1 MKNNSIIKLR
11 KKLDLLDNKFLNL
24 IKKRSIL
31 VDKILKQ
38 KTSKN
43 QIINRK
49 RIKTILKNI
58 RRKSL
63 IKKIDKNLT
72 KRIWKAIIKGTINYE
87 FKNFKKKNDL
97 EVHIGDTTYVIEVK
111 SEKQKLKDKKYKADE
126 LNIDGFTMK
135 RFLMIIVLGLKYKS
149 FH

>member
-1 MKNNSIIKLR
+1 MKDNNIIKLR

-31 VDKILKQ
+31 VDKILRE

-49 RIKTILKNI
+49 RIKIILKNI
-58 RRKSL
+58 RKKSL

-72 KRIWKAIIKGTINYE
+72 ERIWKAIIKGTIDYE
-87 FKNFKKKNDL
+87 FKNFKKK
-97 EVHIGDTTYVIEVK
+97 K
-111 SEKQKLKDKKYKADE
+111 
-126 LNIDGFTMK
+126 
-135 RFLMIIVLGLKYKS
+135 
-149 FH
+149 

>member
-1 MKNNSIIKLR
+1 MKNNNIIKLR

-31 VDKILKQ
+31 IDEILKQ

-43 QIINRK
+43 QIIDRK

-58 RRKSL
+58 RKKSL

-72 KRIWKAIIKGTINYE
+72 ERIWKAIIKESINYE
-87 FKNFKKKNDL
+87 FKNFKKK
-97 EVHIGDTTYVIEVK
+97 K
-111 SEKQKLKDKKYKADE
+111 
-126 LNIDGFTMK
+126 
-135 RFLMIIVLGLKYKS
+135 
-149 FH
+149 

>member
-24 IKKRSIL
+24 IKRRSIL

-49 RIKTILKNI
+49 RIKIILKNI
-58 RRKSL
+58 RKKSL

-72 KRIWKAIIKGTINYE
+72 ERIWKAIIKESINYE
-87 FKNFKKKNDL
+87 FKNFKKK
-97 EVHIGDTTYVIEVK
+97 K
-111 SEKQKLKDKKYKADE
+111 
-126 LNIDGFTMK
+126 
-135 RFLMIIVLGLKYKS
+135 
-149 FH
+149 

>member
-1 MKNNSIIKLR
+1 MENNNIIKLR

-31 VDKILKQ
+31 IDEILKQ

-43 QIINRK
+43 QIIDRK

-58 RRKSL
+58 RQKSL

-72 KRIWKAIIKGTINYE
+72 ERIWKAIIKESINYE
-87 FKNFKKKNDL
+87 FRNFKKK
-97 EVHIGDTTYVIEVK
+97 K
-111 SEKQKLKDKKYKADE
+111 
-126 LNIDGFTMK
+126 
-135 RFLMIIVLGLKYKS
+135 
-149 FH
+149 

>member
-1 MKNNSIIKLR
+1 MKNNNIIKLR

-24 IKKRSIL
+24 IKRRSVL

-49 RIKTILKNI
+49 RIKIILKSI
-58 RRKSL
+58 RKKSL

-72 KRIWKAIIKGTINYE
+72 ERIWKAIIKESINYE
-87 FKNFKKKNDL
+87 FKNFKKK
-97 EVHIGDTTYVIEVK
+97 K
-111 SEKQKLKDKKYKADE
+111 
-126 LNIDGFTMK
+126 
-135 RFLMIIVLGLKYKS
+135 
-149 FH
+149 

>member
-1 MKNNSIIKLR
+1 MKNNNIIKLR

-49 RIKTILKNI
+49 RIKIILKNI
-58 RRKSL
+58 RKKSL

-72 KRIWKAIIKGTINYE
+72 KRIWKAIIKGTIDYE
-87 FKNFKKKNDL
+87 FKNFKKK
-97 EVHIGDTTYVIEVK
+97 K
-111 SEKQKLKDKKYKADE
+111 
-126 LNIDGFTMK
+126 
-135 RFLMIIVLGLKYKS
+135 
-149 FH
+149 

>member
-1 MKNNSIIKLR
+1 MKNNNIIKLR

-24 IKKRSIL
+24 IKKRFIL

-49 RIKTILKNI
+49 RIKTILKDI
-58 RRKSL
+58 RKKSL

-72 KRIWKAIIKGTINYE
+72 ERIWKAIIKESINYE
-87 FKNFKKKNDL
+87 FKNFKKK
-97 EVHIGDTTYVIEVK
+97 K
-111 SEKQKLKDKKYKADE
+111 
-126 LNIDGFTMK
+126 
-135 RFLMIIVLGLKYKS
+135 
-149 FH
+149 

>member
-1 MKNNSIIKLR
+1 MKNNNIIKLR

-43 QIINRK
+43 QIIDRK
-49 RIKTILKNI
+49 RIKTILKDI
-58 RRKSL
+58 RKKSL

-72 KRIWKAIIKGTINYE
+72 ERIWKAIIKESINYE
-87 FKNFKKKNDL
+87 FKNFKKK
-97 EVHIGDTTYVIEVK
+97 K
-111 SEKQKLKDKKYKADE
+111 
-126 LNIDGFTMK
+126 
-135 RFLMIIVLGLKYKS
+135 
-149 FH
+149 

>member
-1 MKNNSIIKLR
+1 MKNINIIKLR

-31 VDKILKQ
+31 IDEILKQ

-49 RIKTILKNI
+49 RIKIILKNI
-58 RRKSL
+58 RKKSL

-72 KRIWKAIIKGTINYE
+72 ERIWKAIIKESINYE
-87 FKNFKKKNDL
+87 FKNFKKK
-97 EVHIGDTTYVIEVK
+97 K
-111 SEKQKLKDKKYKADE
+111 
-126 LNIDGFTMK
+126 
-135 RFLMIIVLGLKYKS
+135 
-149 FH
+149 

>member
-1 MKNNSIIKLR
+1 MKNNNIIKVR

-31 VDKILKQ
+31 IDEILKQ

-43 QIINRK
+43 QIIDRK

-58 RRKSL
+58 RQKSL

-72 KRIWKAIIKGTINYE
+72 ERIWKAIIKGSIEYE
-87 FKNFKKKNDL
+87 FKNFKKK
-97 EVHIGDTTYVIEVK
+97 K
-111 SEKQKLKDKKYKADE
+111 
-126 LNIDGFTMK
+126 
-135 RFLMIIVLGLKYKS
+135 
-149 FH
+149 

>member
-1 MKNNSIIKLR
+1 MKNNNIIKLR

-31 VDKILKQ
+31 VDKILRQ

-49 RIKTILKNI
+49 RIKIILKNI
-58 RRKSL
+58 RKKSL

-87 FKNFKKKNDL
+87 FKNFKKK
-97 EVHIGDTTYVIEVK
+97 K
-111 SEKQKLKDKKYKADE
+111 
-126 LNIDGFTMK
+126 
-135 RFLMIIVLGLKYKS
+135 
-149 FH
+149 

>member
-11 KKLDLLDNKFLNL
+11 KKLDLLDDKFLNL

-43 QIINRK
+43 QIVDRK

-58 RRKSL
+58 RKKSL
-63 IKKIDKNLT
+63 IKKIDKNLAE
-72 KRIWKAIIKGTINYE
+72 KIWKGIIKETINYE
-87 FKNFKKKNDL
+87 FKNFKKK
-97 EVHIGDTTYVIEVK
+97 K
-111 SEKQKLKDKKYKADE
+111 
-126 LNIDGFTMK
+126 
-135 RFLMIIVLGLKYKS
+135 
-149 FH
+149 

>member
-1 MKNNSIIKLR
+1 MKNNNIIKLR

-31 VDKILKQ
+31 IDEILKQ

-43 QIINRK
+43 QIIDRK

-58 RRKSL
+58 RQKSL

-72 KRIWKAIIKGTINYE
+72 EKIWKVIIKESINYE
-87 FKNFKKKNDL
+87 FKNFKKK
-97 EVHIGDTTYVIEVK
+97 K
-111 SEKQKLKDKKYKADE
+111 
-126 LNIDGFTMK
+126 
-135 RFLMIIVLGLKYKS
+135 
-149 FH
+149 